1 MSDNSDCGYLITA
14 VDDEDTD
21 ESNTEEGMHRYS
33 MSSFRWHASCSNW
46 WLAWIGSV
54 DNYLVILFVA
64 SGL

>member
-1 MSDNSDCGYLITA
+1 MSDNSECGYLISA

-54 DNYLVILFVA
+54 DNYL
-64 SGL
+64 